1 MPIGSKFD
9 DFLKEEGIFEITT
22 AAAIK
27 SVLRLGSTS
36 VQLLLGSTTA
46 KIDTQHVRL
55 YAIQATTDSDPN
67 KERFFRGMSMRDGR
81 RSC

>member
-36 VQLLLGSTTA
+36 EALIRVRPQLPYIYP
-46 KIDTQHVRL
+46 KC
-55 YAIQATTDSDPN
+55 Y
-67 KERFFRGMSMRDGR
+67 
-81 RSC
+81 RSQY